1 MGNSDPSKRAILKNY
16 SIFNFEIE
24 NNMLQP
30 SNESSL
36 LSYQGDRNLTFQTFC
51 WTLRNLTFVTDINY
65 LAGMELFH
73 NFYQTYVQTF

>member
-1 MGNSDPSKRAILKNY
+1 
-16 SIFNFEIE
+16 
-24 NNMLQP
+24 MLQP
-30 SNESSL
+30 SNESTL

-73 NFYQTYVQTF
+73 NFTKPMSKPFDQLELKPKNSGPPGL